1 MTIKTIAVS
10 LVDIE
15 RQDNVV
21 NAAFSLAGIHDA
33 HVLGIYT
40 VPNPHG
46 IGIPASY
53 GAIASE
59 INHSR
64 YFEENL
70 EGVKDRFE
78 NLARRHNVRAEWR
91 QVNGETGLLADAMLK
106 HAPYSDLIV
115 ASQVSSSTSTTIESD
130 FTERLILESGRPV
143 LVIPNRG
150 DYETVGTK
158 VLIGWNATRE
168 ALRAAFDAVPLIKE
182 AERVELLWANARD
195 EPDIAG
201 DLPGAELA
209 AVFARHDIKV
219 LAKSISAP
227 HLAPA
232 DALLNEA
239 ADSGADLI
247 VIGAYGHSRLRE
259 FVFGGVTRTLLQN
272 MTAPVLMSH

>member
-1 MTIKTIAVS
+1 MSIKTIAVS

-15 RQDNVV
+15 RQDNIM
-21 NAAFSLAGIHDA
+21 NAAFSLASVHDA
-33 HVLGIYT
+33 HVLGVYV

-46 IGIPASY
+46 FGIPVNY

-59 INHSR
+59 VNHSR
-64 YFEENL
+64 YYEDNSEN
-70 EGVKDRFE
+70 VKERFE
-78 NLARRHNVRAEWR
+78 DLARRHDVRAEWR
-91 QVNGETGLLADAMLK
+91 HVDGDTGLLADAMLK
-106 HAPYSDLIV
+106 HAPYADLIV
-115 ASQVSSSTSTTIESD
+115 AGQVNSSTSTAIESD

-150 DYETVGTK
+150 DYDTVGSK
-158 VLIGWNATRE
+158 VIIGWNATRE
-168 ALRAAFDAVPLIKE
+168 ALRAAFDSIPVIQRAD
-182 AERVELLWANARD
+182 RVELLWANARD
-195 EPDIAG
+195 EPEIAG

-227 HLAPA
+227 DLSPA
-232 DALLNEA
+232 DAILNEA

>member
-1 MTIKTIAVS
+1 MPIKTIAVS

-15 RQDNVV
+15 RQDNIM
-21 NAAFSLAGIHDA
+21 NAAFSLASVHDA
-33 HVLGIYT
+33 HVLGVYT
-40 VPNPHG
+40 IPNPHG
-46 IGIPASY
+46 IGFPASY
-53 GAIASE
+53 GAISTE
-59 INHSR
+59 IDHSR

-70 EGVKDRFE
+70 DGVKDRFE
-78 NLARRHNVRAEWR
+78 DLARRNGVRAEWR
-91 QVNGETGLLADAMLK
+91 RVNGDTGLLADAMLK
-106 HAPYSDLIV
+106 HAPYADLIV
-115 ASQVSSSTSTTIESD
+115 AGQVNSSTNTTIESD
-130 FTERLILESGRPV
+130 FVERLILESGRPV
-143 LVIPNRG
+143 LVIPNIG
-150 DYETVGTK
+150 DYASVGTK

-168 ALRAAFDAVPLIKE
+168 ALRAAFDAVPLIRE

-195 EPDIAG
+195 EPEIAG

-209 AVFARHDIKV
+209 TVFSRHDIKI

-227 HLAPA
+227 DLSPA

>member
-15 RQDNVV
+15 RQNNVM

-46 IGIPASY
+46 IAIPASY
-53 GAIASE
+53 GAISAD
-59 INHSR
+59 IDHSR
-64 YFEENL
+64 HFEEKL
-70 EGVKDRFE
+70 EGTKDKFE
-78 NLARRHNVRAEWR
+78 DFARRHGVRAEWR
-91 QVNGETGLLADAMLK
+91 RVDGETGLLADAMLK
-106 HAPYSDLIV
+106 HAAYADLIV
-115 ASQVSSSTSTTIESD
+115 TGQVNSSTSASIESY
-130 FTERLILESGRPV
+130 FVERLILESGRPV
-143 LVIPNRG
+143 LIIPNMG
-150 DYETVGTK
+150 KYDSVGTK

-168 ALRAAFDAVPLIKE
+168 ALRAAFDAVPLMKE
-182 AERVELLWANARD
+182 AKRVELLWANARD

-209 AVFARHDIKV
+209 AVFSRHDIKV
-219 LAKSISAP
+219 VAKSISAP
-227 HLAPA
+227 HLSPA

-259 FVFGGVTRTLLQN
+259 FVFGGVTRTMLQN